1 MMNRVFIFALA
12 AAVGIGSS
20 QELCAQARSKGNG
33 ESDLKIAQDKATG
46 NVVVSW
52 NGKGVLKEASLVNGR
67 YKPVRKAK
75 GAGPSTTTYVTEPTE
90 EAVVY
95 RVENSNGG
103 VVSGN
108 IVGYVNLA
116 LGPGLSLIANPL
128 FYTNNTL
135 AFWLP
140 AAPDGAQVYKL
151 TAGGGF
157 EVSTFDGAEGTWT
170 NPNLE
175 VPLGTGFYF
184 NNPSAEIF
192 RQLFV
197 GEVLQGV
204 LVNPLAEGIST
215 VGSLV
220 PQAGSINDLHG
231 IPGEPGD
238 EIRVRMNDGQSPAIE
253 LSSVFTVI
261 NDQEKRWEPDRVLGV
276 GQGFWINKQHAQD
289 WVRVFSAF

>member
-1 MMNRVFIFALA
+1 MINRLFIFALA
-12 AAVGIGSS
+12 AVAGAGSS
-20 QELCAQARSKGNG
+20 QNLCAQARSQGKG
-33 ESDLKIAQDKATG
+33 ESDLNITQDTVTG

-52 NGKGVLKEASLVNGR
+52 SGKGVLKQASSLNGR
-67 YKPVRKAK
+67 YRPIRKTK
-75 GAGPSTTTYVTEPTE
+75 KAGPSTTTYITEPTK

-95 RVENSNGG
+95 RVENSSGS

-157 EVSTFDGAEGTWT
+157 EVSTFDGAEGAWT

-175 VPLGTGFYF
+175 VPIGTGFYF
-184 NNPSAEIF
+184 NNPSTEIF

-204 LVNPLAEGIST
+204 LVNPLPEGIST

-220 PQAGSINDLHG
+220 PQAGSINDTHG
-231 IPGEPGD
+231 IPGEPSD
-238 EIRVRMNDGQSPAIE
+238 EIRIRMNDGQSPALE
-253 LSSVFTVI
+253 LHSVYTVI
-261 NDQEKRWEPDRVLGV
+261 SPVESRWEPDLILGV

>member
-1 MMNRVFIFALA
+1 MLMMNRILVFALA
-12 AAVGIGSS
+12 AVAGVGSS
-20 QELCAQARSKGNG
+20 QNLCAQAHSKGTG
-33 ESDLKIAQDKATG
+33 ASDLKITKDATTG

-52 NGKGVLKEASLVNGR
+52 NGKGVLKEASLLNGR

-75 GAGPSTTTYVTEPTE
+75 KAGPDTTTYVTEPTDG
-90 EAVVY
+90 AVVY
-95 RVENSNGG
+95 RVENSSGS

-116 LGPGLSLIANPL
+116 LAPGLSLIANPL

-140 AAPDGAQVYKL
+140 VAPDGAQVYKL

-157 EVSTFDGAEGTWT
+157 EVSTFDGAEGAWT

-175 VPLGTGFYF
+175 VPIGTGFYF
-184 NNPSAEIF
+184 NNPSATTF
-192 RQLFV
+192 RQTFV
-197 GEVLQGV
+197 GEVMVGV
-204 LVNPLAEGIST
+204 LVNPLPQGIST
-215 VGSLV
+215 AGSLLPV
-220 PQAGSINDLHG
+220 AGSFNTHG

-238 EIRVRMNDGQSPAIE
+238 EIRIRINDGQSPSVE
-253 LSSVFTVI
+253 LSSIFTAI
-261 NDQEKRWEPDRVLGV
+261 EGQPARWEPDLDLGI

-289 WVRVFSAF
+289 WVRVFSL

>member
-1 MMNRVFIFALA
+1 MTNRVLIFAVA
-12 AAVGIGSS
+12 ALVGVGSS
-20 QELCAQARSKGNG
+20 QNLCAQVHSRGNG
-33 ESDLKIAQDKATG
+33 ASDLKIAQDTVTG
-46 NVVVSW
+46 NVVISW
-52 NGKGVLKEASLVNGR
+52 NGKGVLKEASLSNGR
-67 YKPVRKAK
+67 YKPVRKARK
-75 GAGPSTTTYVTEPTE
+75 AGPNATTYVTEPTDDG
-90 EAVVY
+90 VVY
-95 RVENSNGG
+95 RVENSSGS

-108 IVGYVNLA
+108 IVGYVNLT

-140 AAPDGAQVYKL
+140 VAPDGAQVYKL

-157 EVSTFDGAEGTWT
+157 EVSTFDGAEGAWT

-184 NNPSAEIF
+184 NNPSSEIF

-204 LVNPLAEGIST
+204 LVNPLPEGIST

-220 PQAGSINDLHG
+220 PQAGSINDVHG

-238 EIRVRMNDGQSPAIE
+238 EIRIRMNDGQSPPAE
-253 LSSVFTVI
+253 LSSIFTATEA
-261 NDQEKRWEPDRVLGV
+261 QPGRWEPDLSLGV
-276 GQGFWINKQHAQD
+276 GQGIWINKQHTQD
-289 WVRVFSAF
+289 WVRVFSAL